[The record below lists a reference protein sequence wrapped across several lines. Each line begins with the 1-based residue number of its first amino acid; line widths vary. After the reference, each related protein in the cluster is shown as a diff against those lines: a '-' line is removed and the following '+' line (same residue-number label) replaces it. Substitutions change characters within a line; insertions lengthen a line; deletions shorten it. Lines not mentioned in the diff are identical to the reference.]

1 MWYVWRHFQI
11 LHLLHY
17 ICWATCVWF
26 YKGSLKKKKKKKEE
40 LKWDAQMNDTKKG
53 HEHQTVP
60 TMYYH

>member
-1 MWYVWRHFQI
+1 MCGDIFKSYTYSTIYVG
-11 LHLLHY
+11 LLVSDF
-17 ICWATCVWF
+17 T
-26 YKGSLKKKKKKKEE
+26 KGVLKKRKEKKEE